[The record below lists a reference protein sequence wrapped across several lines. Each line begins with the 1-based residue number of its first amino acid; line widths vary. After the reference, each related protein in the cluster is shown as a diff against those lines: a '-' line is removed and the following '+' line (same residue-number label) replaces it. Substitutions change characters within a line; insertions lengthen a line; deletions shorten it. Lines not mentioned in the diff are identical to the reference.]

1 MNKKLLIIISLVLLI
16 GSALFYDQVLAA
28 FNGMTPL
35 ESLQFLANYIL
46 HATVATI
53 VGIVL
58 VGLPKI
64 MKPWINA
71 LRWKRL
77 DALKAQRTNRKRNRG
92 IAQPIFTPKAP
103 VTSNVNRTMISYLLK
118 QAGVTEKQPP
128 VTRQAKEVRT
138 HIKLDM

>member
-46 HATVATI
+46 HAMVATI

-64 MKPWINA
+64 MQPWINA

-77 DALKAQRTNRKRNRG
+77 DALKAQRVNRKRNRG
-92 IAQPIFTPKAP
+92 IAQPISTPKAP
-103 VTSNVNRTMISYLLK
+103 VTSNVNRMMISYLLK
-118 QAGVTEKQPP
+118 QAGIEKRQP